1 MARSSPPPHTAP
13 ARSIAPAKNTALPPL
28 LEHLIRAAARDSR
41 DRASA
46 LTDLAKLFMLIVPM
60 HGVEPAEE
68 VREAIERVAARHL
81 RRADAE
87 AELRRAVARIGSV
100 KDRDAVETACVQ
112 VIESG
117 ELAHYYAGLAAGIT
131 LAELGRSSR

>member
-1 MARSSPPPHTAP
+1 MARSSRPNAT
-13 ARSIAPAKNTALPPL
+13 LPPL

-46 LTDLAKLFMLIVPM
+46 LDDLARLFMLIVPM
-60 HGVEPAEE
+60 HGVEPAEH
-68 VREAIERVAARHL
+68 VREAIERVGARHL
-81 RRADAE
+81 RRRHAE

-100 KDRDAVETACVQ
+100 KDRDAIESAFVQ
-112 VIESG
+112 LLESG